1 MTEAIVID
9 RALTDENR
17 EEIWRC
23 ICMIAEMNQMTP
35 RQYITYFFKGTGDFD
50 FLDLDSINWC
60 ALFRDTPP
68 RDEDIASS
76 SQ

>member
-1 MTEAIVID
+1 MTESIVTD
-9 RALTDENR
+9 RALADENR

-23 ICMIAEMNQMTP
+23 ICMIAEMHQMTP
-35 RQYITYFFKGTGDFD
+35 RQYITHFFKGTGDFD

-60 ALFRDTPP
+60 VLFHDTTPE
-68 RDEDIASS
+68 DEDVASS

>member
-68 RDEDIASS
+68 KDEDIVDD
-76 SQ
+76 

>member
-23 ICMIAEMNQMTP
+23 ICMIAEMHQMTP
-35 RQYITYFFKGTGDFD
+35 RQYITHFFKGTGDFD

-60 ALFRDTPP
+60 VLFHDTTPE
-68 RDEDIASS
+68 DEDVASS